1 MFEKT
6 AISASQ
12 TLDKTENAKN
22 NEIKILVLPPDS
34 LKSQKTVFSDNL
46 VHKYLRKCE
55 TQASFPYYQSRKKVL
70 ISSGKSNDVK
80 IRIWSMSL
88 GTRMLRTTEFIE
100 IP

>member
-12 TLDKTENAKN
+12 TVDKTENAKN

-46 VHKYLRKCE
+46 VHKYL
-55 TQASFPYYQSRKKVL
+55 
-70 ISSGKSNDVK
+70 
-80 IRIWSMSL
+80 
-88 GTRMLRTTEFIE
+88 
-100 IP
+100 

>member
-12 TLDKTENAKN
+12 TVDKTENAKN

-34 LKSQKTVFSDNL
+34 LKSQKIVFSDNL

-55 TQASFPYYQSRKKVL
+55 TQASFRYFQLRKKVL
-70 ISSGKSNDVK
+70 ISSGKSSD
-80 IRIWSMSL
+80 
-88 GTRMLRTTEFIE
+88 EE
-100 IP
+100 ISNLVNEPG